1 MDQSTQGETMR
12 KNLVFPLLTLLL
24 LAGLPV
30 FAQSWAG
37 RGRLQGEIKNEQ
49 GKPVEG
55 AQIWFRMG
63 ESAIDPSNPGDGPK
77 PITTTKYGKWSI
89 LGLAQGSWR
98 VLIVKE
104 GYLPSEGQVKV
115 LEGGAPP
122 PPIVT
127 TLKVIPKEAQQAAKG
142 NEALEALERGN
153 QLLTQEKYAEARA
166 EYEKAIAQ
174 LEPANHPPILRGI
187 ARTYY
192 QEKNTE
198 KAVETLKQA
207 LALKPDDVESLRLIV
222 NLLVASGRE
231 KEAQEY
237 MAKLPPG
244 STVDPAT
251 LLNIGIKYYNEGKMP
266 EALAEFDRVV
276 KENPTLPDAYYY
288 RGLVYLATGKN
299 AEAKADFQK
308 LLELDP
314 KHPNAKDAQDFLK
327 SL

>member
-1 MDQSTQGETMR
+1 MR
-12 KNLVFPLLTLLL
+12 HKNLVFPLLMLLL

-37 RGRLQGEIKNEQ
+37 RGRMQGELKDEQ
-49 GKPVEG
+49 GKGVEG
-55 AQIWFRMG
+55 AQIWLRMG
-63 ESAIDPSNPGDGPK
+63 DNPIDPENPGDGPK
-77 PITTTKYGKWSI
+77 PVTTNKYGKWSI
-89 LGLAQGSWR
+89 LGLAQGTWR
-98 VLIVKE
+98 VLITKE
-104 GYLPSEGQVKV
+104 GYLASEGQVKV

-127 TLKVIPKEAQQAAKG
+127 TLRLIPKEAKQAAKG
-142 NEALEALERGN
+142 NEALEALDRGN

-192 QEKNTE
+192 QEKNPA
-198 KAVETLKQA
+198 KAVETLQQA
-207 LALKPDDVESLRLIV
+207 LAIKPDDVESLKLIV
-222 NLLVASGRE
+222 NLLVAQGKE

-237 MAKLPPG
+237 MAKLPQG

-266 EALAEFDRVV
+266 EALSEFERVV

-288 RGLVYLATGKN
+288 RGLVYLATGKS

-314 KHPNAKDAQDFLK
+314 NHPNAKDAQDFLK

>member
-1 MDQSTQGETMR
+1 MR
-12 KNLVFPLLTLLL
+12 NKNLVFPLLMLLL
-24 LAGLPV
+24 LAGLPA

-37 RGRLQGEIKNEQ
+37 KGRLQGEIKDEQ

-55 AQIWFRMG
+55 AQVWFRMG
-63 ESAIDPSNPGDGPK
+63 ESPIDPQNPGDGPK
-77 PITTTKYGKWSI
+77 TVITTKYGKWSI
-89 LGLAQGSWR
+89 LGLAQGEWR

-104 GYLPSEGQVKV
+104 GYLQSEGQVKV

-127 TLKVIPKEAQQAAKG
+127 TLKVVPKEAQQAAKG

-153 QLLTQEKYAEARA
+153 TLLTQEKYAEARA

-187 ARTYY
+187 ARTYF
-192 QEKNTE
+192 QEKQPE
-198 KAVETLKQA
+198 KAIEVLKQA

-222 NLLVASGRE
+222 NLLVATGKE
-231 KEAQEY
+231 PEAQQY
-237 MAKLPPG
+237 MARLPQG
-244 STVDPAT
+244 ATVDPAT
-251 LLNIGIKYYNEGKMP
+251 LLNIGIKYYNEKKLP

-276 KENPTLPDAYYY
+276 KENPALPDAYYY
-288 RGLVYLATGKN
+288 RGLVYLNLNKT

-314 KHPNAKDAQDFLK
+314 NHPNAKEAQDFLK
-327 SL
+327 SM

>member
-1 MDQSTQGETMR
+1 MR
-12 KNLVFPLLTLLL
+12 NKNLVFPLLMLLL

-63 ESAIDPSNPGDGPK
+63 ENPIDPNNPGDGPK
-77 PITTTKYGKWSI
+77 VVTTTKYGKWGI
-89 LGLAQGSWR
+89 LGLAQGTWR

-127 TLKVIPKEAQQAAKG
+127 TLKVVPKEAQQAAKG
-142 NEALEALERGN
+142 NEALEALNRGN
-153 QLLTQEKYAEARA
+153 ELLTQEKYAEARA

-174 LEPANHPPILRGI
+174 LEPVNHPPILRGI
-187 ARTYY
+187 ARTYF
-192 QEKNTE
+192 QEKQPD

-207 LALKPDDVESLRLIV
+207 LALKPDDVESLKLIV
-222 NLLVASGRE
+222 NLLVSQGKE

-237 MAKLPPG
+237 MDRLPAG
-244 STVDPAT
+244 QTVDPAT
-251 LLNIGIKYYNEGKMP
+251 LLNIGIKYYNEKKLD

-276 KENPTLPDAYYY
+276 RENPNLPDAYYY
-288 RGLVYLATGKN
+288 RGLVYLATNKT

-308 LLELDP
+308 LIDLDP
-314 KHPNAKDAQDFLK
+314 NHPNAKEAQEFLK
-327 SL
+327 AL

>member
-1 MDQSTQGETMR
+1 MR
-12 KNLVFPLLTLLL
+12 HKNLVFPLLMLLL

-37 RGRLQGEIKNEQ
+37 RGRMQGELKDEQ
-49 GKPVEG
+49 GKAVEG
-55 AQIWFRMG
+55 AQIWLRMG
-63 ESAIDPSNPGDGPK
+63 DNPIDPDNPGDGPK
-77 PITTTKYGKWSI
+77 PVTTNKYGKWSI
-89 LGLAQGSWR
+89 LGLAQGTWR
-98 VLIVKE
+98 VLITKD
-104 GYLPSEGQVKV
+104 GYLASEGQVKV

-127 TLKVIPKEAQQAAKG
+127 TLRLIPKEAQKAAKG
-142 NEALEALERGN
+142 NEALEALDRGN
-153 QLLTQEKYAEARA
+153 QLLTQEKYAEARV

-174 LEPANHPPILRGI
+174 LDPANHPPILRGI

-192 QEKNTE
+192 QEKNPA
-198 KAVETLKQA
+198 KAVETLQQA
-207 LALKPDDVESLRLIV
+207 LAIKPDDVESLKLIV
-222 NLLVASGRE
+222 NLLVAQGKE

-237 MAKLPPG
+237 MAKLPQG

-266 EALAEFDRVV
+266 EALAEFERVV

-288 RGLVYLATGKN
+288 RGLVYLATGKS

-314 KHPNAKDAQDFLK
+314 NHPNAKDAQDFLK

>member
-1 MDQSTQGETMR
+1 MR
-12 KNLVFPLLTLLL
+12 HKNLVFPLLMLLL
-24 LAGLPV
+24 LAGLPA

-37 RGRLQGEIKNEQ
+37 RGRLQGEVKNEQ

-55 AQIWFRMG
+55 AQIWFRHG
-63 ESAIDPSNPGDGPK
+63 TDPIDPNNPGEGPK
-77 PITTTKYGKWSI
+77 VVTTTKYGKWSI
-89 LGLAQGSWR
+89 LGLAQGEWR

-104 GYLPSEGQVKV
+104 GYLQSEGQVKV

-127 TLKVIPKEAQQAAKG
+127 TLKVVPKEAQQAAKG

-153 QLLTQEKYAEARA
+153 TLLTQEKYAEARA

-192 QEKNTE
+192 QEKQPD
-198 KAVETLKQA
+198 KAIEVLKQA

-222 NLLVASGRE
+222 NLLVATGKE
-231 KEAQEY
+231 PEAQQY
-237 MAKLPPG
+237 MAKLPQG
-244 STVDPAT
+244 TTVDPAT

-288 RGLVYLATGKN
+288 RGLVYLASGKA

-314 KHPNAKDAQDFLK
+314 NHPNAKEAQEFLK
-327 SL
+327 SM

>member
-1 MDQSTQGETMR
+1 MR
-12 KNLVFPLLTLLL
+12 HKSLVFSLLMLLL

-55 AQIWFRMG
+55 AQIWLRMG
-63 ESAIDPSNPGDGPK
+63 ESPIDPQNPGDGPD
-77 PITTTKYGKWSI
+77 PVITTKYGKWSI
-89 LGLAQGSWR
+89 LGLGQGTWR
-98 VLIVKE
+98 VLILKE
-104 GYLPSEGQVKV
+104 GYLSSEGQVKV

-127 TLKVIPKEAQQAAKG
+127 TLRIVPKEVKQAAKG

-153 QLLTQEKYAEARA
+153 ALLTQEKYTEARA

-174 LEPANHPPILRGI
+174 LDPVNHPPILRGI

-192 QEKNTE
+192 QEKQPE
-198 KAVETLKQA
+198 KAIDTLKQA
-207 LALKPDDVESLRLIV
+207 LVLKPDDVETLRLIV
-222 NLLVASGRE
+222 NLLVATDRE
-231 KEAQEY
+231 PEAQEY
-237 MAKLPPG
+237 IARLPEG
-244 STVDPAT
+244 TTVDPAT
-251 LLNIGIKYYNEGKMP
+251 LLNIGIKSYNEGKMP

-288 RGLVYLATGKN
+288 RGLVYLATGKS
-299 AEAKADFQK
+299 AEAKADFKK

-314 KHPNAKDAQDFLK
+314 NHPNAKDAQDFLK
-327 SL
+327 SM

>member
-1 MDQSTQGETMR
+1 MR
-12 KNLVFPLLTLLL
+12 QKNLVFPLLMLLL

-37 RGRLQGEIKNEQ
+37 RGRLQGEIKDEQ

-63 ESAIDPSNPGDGPK
+63 ESPIDPQNPGEGPK
-77 PITTTKYGKWSI
+77 AVTTTKYGKWSI

-98 VLIVKE
+98 VLIVKD

-127 TLKVIPKEAQQAAKG
+127 TLKVVPKEVQQAAKG

-153 QLLTQEKYAEARA
+153 TLLTQEKYAEARA

-174 LEPANHPPILRGI
+174 LDPANHPPILRGV
-187 ARTYY
+187 ARTYF
-192 QEKNTE
+192 QEKQPE
-198 KAVETLKQA
+198 KAIEVLKQA
-207 LALKPDDVESLRLIV
+207 LTLKPDDVESLRLIV
-222 NLLVASGRE
+222 NLLVATGKE
-231 KEAQEY
+231 PEAQQY
-237 MAKLPPG
+237 MAKLPQG
-244 STVDPAT
+244 TTVDPAT
-251 LLNIGIKYYNEGKMP
+251 LLNIGIKHYNEGKMP

-327 SL
+327 SM

>member
-1 MDQSTQGETMR
+1 MR
-12 KNLVFPLLTLLL
+12 NKNLVFLLLTLLL

-37 RGRLQGEIKNEQ
+37 RGRLQGEIKDEQ

-63 ESAIDPSNPGDGPK
+63 ENPIDPSNPGDGPK
-77 PITTTKYGKWSI
+77 PVTTSKYGKWSV
-89 LGLAQGSWR
+89 LGLAQGTWR
-98 VLIVKE
+98 VLIVKD
-104 GYLPSEGQVKV
+104 GYLASEGQVKV

-127 TLKVIPKEAQQAAKG
+127 TLKVVPKEAQQAAKG

-153 QLLTQEKYAEARA
+153 QLLGQEKYAEARA

-174 LEPANHPPILRGI
+174 LEPVNHPPILRGI

-192 QEKNTE
+192 QEKNTP

-207 LALKPDDVESLRLIV
+207 LAIKPDDVESLRLIV
-222 NLLVASGRE
+222 NLLVASGQE

-237 MAKLPPG
+237 MAKLPQG
-244 STVDPAT
+244 ETVDPAT

-266 EALAEFDRVV
+266 EALGEFDRVV
-276 KENPTLPDAYYY
+276 KENPNLPDAYYY

-308 LLELDP
+308 LLQLDP
-314 KHPNAKDAQDFLK
+314 NHPNAKDAQDFLK
-327 SL
+327 SM

>member
-1 MDQSTQGETMR
+1 MR
-12 KNLVFPLLTLLL
+12 HKNLVFPLLMLLL
-24 LAGLPV
+24 LAGMPV

-55 AQIWFRMG
+55 AQVWFRMG
-63 ESAIDPSNPGDGPK
+63 ENPIDPQNPGEGPK
-77 PITTTKYGKWSI
+77 VVNTTKYGKWSI
-89 LGLAQGSWR
+89 LGLAQGTWR
-98 VLIVKE
+98 VLIVKD

-127 TLKVIPKEAQQAAKG
+127 TLKVVPKEAQQAPKG

-153 QLLTQEKYAEARA
+153 TLLTQEKYAEARA

-174 LEPANHPPILRGI
+174 LDPANHPPILRGI
-187 ARTYY
+187 ARTYF
-192 QEKNTE
+192 QEKQPE
-198 KAVETLKQA
+198 KAIDVLKQA

-222 NLLVASGRE
+222 NLLVSTGRE
-231 KEAQEY
+231 PEAQQY
-237 MAKLPPG
+237 MAKLPQG
-244 STVDPAT
+244 TTVDPAT
-251 LLNIGIKYYNEGKMP
+251 LLNIGIKHYNEGKMP

-288 RGLVYLATGKN
+288 RGLVYLATGKS

-327 SL
+327 SM

>member
-1 MDQSTQGETMR
+1 MR
-12 KNLVFPLLTLLL
+12 QKNLVFPLLMLLL

-37 RGRLQGEIKNEQ
+37 RGRLQGEIKDEQ

-55 AQIWFRMG
+55 AQIWFRLG
-63 ESAIDPSNPGDGPK
+63 ENPIDPKNPGDGPK
-77 PITTTKYGKWSI
+77 PITTSKYGKWSI
-89 LGLAQGSWR
+89 LGLAQGTWR

-104 GYLPSEGQVKV
+104 GFLQSEGQVKV

-142 NEALEALERGN
+142 NEALQALERGN

-174 LEPANHPPILRGI
+174 LDPANHPPILRGI
-187 ARTYY
+187 ARTYF
-192 QEKNTE
+192 QEKNND
-198 KAVETLKQA
+198 KAIQTLQEA
-207 LALKPDDVESLRLIV
+207 LTLKPDDVESLRLIV
-222 NLLVASGRE
+222 NLLVASG
-231 KEAQEY
+231 KEAEAQQY
-237 MAKLPPG
+237 IAKLPQG
-244 STVDPAT
+244 ATVDPAT
-251 LLNIGIKYYNEGKMP
+251 LLNIGIKYYNDKKLDQ
-266 EALAEFDRVV
+266 ALAEFDRVV

-288 RGLVYLATGKN
+288 RGLVYLATNKP

-308 LLELDP
+308 LLELDSN
-314 KHPNAKDAQDFLK
+314 HPNAKEAQEYINAL
-327 SL
+327 

>member
-1 MDQSTQGETMR
+1 MR
-12 KNLVFPLLTLLL
+12 HKNLVFPLLMLLL

-37 RGRLQGEIKNEQ
+37 RGRMQGELKDEQ
-49 GKPVEG
+49 GKAVEG
-55 AQIWFRMG
+55 AQIWLRMG
-63 ESAIDPSNPGDGPK
+63 DNPIDPDNPGDGPK
-77 PITTTKYGKWSI
+77 PVTTNKYGKWSI
-89 LGLAQGSWR
+89 LGLAQGTWR
-98 VLIVKE
+98 VLITKD
-104 GYLPSEGQVKV
+104 GYLASEGQVKV

-127 TLKVIPKEAQQAAKG
+127 TLRLIPKEAKQAAKG
-142 NEALEALERGN
+142 NEALEALDRGN
-153 QLLTQEKYAEARA
+153 QLLTQEKYAEARV

-174 LEPANHPPILRGI
+174 LDPANHPPILRGI

-192 QEKNTE
+192 QEKNPA
-198 KAVETLKQA
+198 KAVETLQQA
-207 LALKPDDVESLRLIV
+207 LAIKPDDVESLKLIV
-222 NLLVASGRE
+222 NLLVAQGKE

-237 MAKLPPG
+237 MAKLPQG

-266 EALAEFDRVV
+266 EALAEFERVV

-288 RGLVYLATGKN
+288 RGLVYLATGKS

-314 KHPNAKDAQDFLK
+314 NHPNAKDAQDFLK

>member
-1 MDQSTQGETMR
+1 MR
-12 KNLVFPLLTLLL
+12 HKNLVFSLLMLLL
-24 LAGLPV
+24 LVGLPV

-37 RGRLQGEIKNEQ
+37 RGRMQGELKDEQ

-55 AQIWFRMG
+55 AQVWLRMG
-63 ESAIDPSNPGDGPK
+63 DSPIDPSNPGDGPK
-77 PITTTKYGKWSI
+77 PVTTNKYGKWSF
-89 LGLAQGSWR
+89 LGLAQGTWR
-98 VLIVKE
+98 VLIVKD
-104 GYLPSEGQVKV
+104 GYLASEGQVRV

-127 TLKVIPKEAQQAAKG
+127 TLRVVPKEAQKAAKG

-153 QLLTQEKYAEARA
+153 TLLTQEKYAEARA

-192 QEKNTE
+192 QEKNTDR
-198 KAVETLKQA
+198 AVETLKQA

-237 MAKLPPG
+237 MAKLPQG
-244 STVDPAT
+244 ETVDPAT
-251 LLNIGIKYYNEGKMP
+251 LLNIGIKYYNEGKMA
-266 EALAEFDRVV
+266 EALGEFERVV

-288 RGLVYLATGKN
+288 RGLVYLATGKS

-308 LLELDP
+308 LLQLDP
-314 KHPNAKDAQDFLK
+314 NHPNAKDAQDFLK